1 MEISDPLAI
10 SEAKIVWEGRGG
22 SLTNKMPEGGPT
34 GKGLM
39 KKVKYVCQG
48 VLGPFYV

>member
-1 MEISDPLAI
+1 MEISDPLPI
-10 SEAKIVWEGRGG
+10 SESKIVREGW
-22 SLTNKMPEGGPT
+22 SSTNKMLEGAPT